1 VTELERYLFDLNGYM
16 VLRNVLSIQEVD
28 DINKVMDR
36 VLPDWHIKAKAGHI
50 ITGFDQ
56 ESAKEENTDPTKN
69 CVGFYSGRLLDWGA
83 PIRKLVGHDKIL
95 PYLIEMIGPKLR
107 LDHQYAI
114 LMRAK
119 PASAG
124 HGMHNGGTPYEPVHS
139 YHFKDGRFFS
149 ALTTVSY
156 ALTDVPP
163 GGGGFCVIPG
173 SHKCSLP
180 RPRQFWNVADPAEC
194 IVHVPLRRG
203 DAVIFTEAL
212 THGAFPWVS
221 EQDGER
227 RAVLFKYCPGYMQWE
242 TRSQAPEGE
251 YEWEEH
257 QKYLLRPAYHHDREP
272 INWPPSRQTR
282 ENVATTAD

>member
-1 VTELERYLFDLNGYM
+1 MTEFERYLFDLNGYLI
-16 VLRNVLSIQEVD
+16 LRNVLSGEEVD
-28 DINKVMDR
+28 EINAVMDK
-36 VLPDWHIKAKAGHI
+36 VLADWHIKAKAGHI
-50 ITGFDQ
+50 ITGFD
-56 ESAKEENTDPTKN
+56 EETANEENTDPTKN
-69 CVGFYSGRLLDWGA
+69 CVGFYSGRLLDWGT
-83 PIRKLVGHDKIL
+83 PLRKLVGHDKVL
-95 PYLIEMIGPKLR
+95 PYLIEMIGPTLR

-124 HGMHNGGTPYEPVHS
+124 HGLHCGGTPYEPVHS
-139 YHFKDGRFFS
+139 YHYRDGQFFS

-173 SHKCSLP
+173 SHNSSVP
-180 RPRQFWNVADPAEC
+180 RLRQFWNVANPPEC
-194 IVHVPLRRG
+194 VVHLPLRKG

-212 THGAFPWVS
+212 THGALPWIS
-221 EQDGER
+221 EKDGER

-242 TRSQAPEGE
+242 KRSQLPAGS

-257 QKYLLRPAYHHDREP
+257 QKYLLQPAYHHDREQ
-272 INWPPSRQTR
+272 IKWPPARQAK
-282 ENVATTAD
+282 EHAGAAAD